1 MPKKPNETLSKNVH
15 VCIFVFLVSDMYW
28 KVIINLTSTFSI
40 TICIPITC
48 SLQIVVLAIMQTL

>member
-1 MPKKPNETLSKNVH
+1 MRHYQKNVH
-15 VCIFVFLVSDMYW
+15 VCVFVFLVSDMYW

-40 TICIPITC
+40 TICITITC